1 MKSLD
6 LCIVMPAWNEEEG
19 IGLFLKEIE
28 SNLLD
33 IGLKFVVV
41 DDKSTDKTVQVVEQ
55 LANNGMNITLIKN
68 SINLG
73 HGPSTLLA
81 LKAGLESGASTIL
94 AIDGDGQFLG
104 TDLALALNKFLV
116 TQVDILEGIRT
127 DRNEPMYRRLV
138 SFLTRFL
145 IWTRCGKFPIDG
157 NTPFRIYSVS
167 ALRRMAEMLSSE
179 CLIPNLFVSANS
191 RRMNLTIQQFE
202 VASIPRRGIDATGT
216 TWGKSSRILPSKR
229 FIKFCIKGFFQWIKS

>member
-104 TDLALALNKFLV
+104 TDLALALNKFL
-116 TQVDILEGIRT
+116 
-127 DRNEPMYRRLV
+127 DR
-138 SFLTRFL
+138 
-145 IWTRCGKFPIDG
+145 K
-157 NTPFRIYSVS
+157 SV
-167 ALRRMAEMLSSE
+167 
-179 CLIPNLFVSANS
+179 V
-191 RRMNLTIQQFE
+191 
-202 VASIPRRGIDATGT
+202 
-216 TWGKSSRILPSKR
+216 
-229 FIKFCIKGFFQWIKS
+229 